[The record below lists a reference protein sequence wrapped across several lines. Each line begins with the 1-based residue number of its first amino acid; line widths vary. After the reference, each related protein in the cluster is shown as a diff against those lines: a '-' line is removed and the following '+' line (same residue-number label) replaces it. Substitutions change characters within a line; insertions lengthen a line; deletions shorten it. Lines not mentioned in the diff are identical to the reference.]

1 MMNSIFQHDG
11 SVSRAI
17 TAENLSGKPGVG
29 GQASSELGI
38 SRKGSPCLVN
48 VPSGA
53 TVTIADIQG
62 CGIIEHMWFTL
73 AETTKSGDYM
83 LRDVILKIYWDNEE
97 TPSDLEGRRPF
108 NLYPSVSIQ
117 EADTT
122 VIFPCHSKAGH
133 IL

>member
-97 TPSDLEGRRPF
+97 TPSVETPGL
-108 NLYPSVSIQ
+108 L
-117 EADTT
+117 
-122 VIFPCHSKAGH
+122 
-133 IL
+133 